1 MLTDRVDFNVSGVK
15 GRPVRKAGPRRRS
28 DERRGGLTGASLV
41 TVDVVLEVDGI
52 VVVVVV
58 DRRSDDGDES
68 AGDASPEERPRDTPL
83 ALGNTGVD
91 IVFGLR
97 VVGKEIRMGYR
108 PEIGATDARVGAV
121 GGWGEWCHRGV
132 VVDSGGGRVAGECAT
147 MGTARRRTV

>member
-1 MLTDRVDFNVSGVK
+1 MLTDRVDVNVSGVK

-58 DRRSDDGDES
+58 DRRNDDGDES

-91 IVFGLR
+91 IVFWLR
-97 VVGKEIRMGYR
+97 VVGKGIPY
-108 PEIGATDARVGAV
+108 
-121 GGWGEWCHRGV
+121 GV
-132 VVDSGGGRVAGECAT
+132 LS
-147 MGTARRRTV
+147 